1 MFQKPNYIPAD
12 GSDLEALAAG
22 KVSITPLKL
31 DLTDETVREHYR
43 NGFA

>member
-1 MFQKPNYIPAD
+1 MFQKPVYTPAD

-31 DLTDETVREHYR
+31 DLTDEAVRLRYAQ
-43 NGFA
+43 GFA